1 MKFFRGRS
9 SSAVLRSGSDE
20 DRHPSSDGNAKDS
33 GIGERPKGWS
43 RSLQKARVNMDSNL
57 RATLVLSLLVIAAC
71 DRETA
76 DREGEN
82 TRTTPVSLTSDAGVR
97 CVEPDEGCPCETGSE
112 PVDCW
117 MDHGLRGGNYVCGAG
132 TRYCVEGQWGAC
144 EHVETYELPAFSVVN
159 RSASAALIGGPE
171 PCNVCNPSCRINTD
185 RPDGTDLTDDNSD
198 GVEYDPGAGGIRL
211 PPSTTGTPSSA
222 DRDRDGVP
230 DIADDC
236 PTSPGVPELFG
247 CPAGTG
253 GTPGI
258 YRELPFGGPAV
269 MDPCL
274 IDVQVR
280 TVDVYFLVDTTG
292 SMGGEINNLRAGLT
306 SGTIG
311 GCTGGVIGA
320 IRCAIPDA
328 WFGVGYHDDFPVS
341 PYGSPGDDV
350 YRNLLDITDGV
361 AAAQTA
367 VNGLA
372 LHNGNDWPESQS
384 QALWAVATGGGYG
397 AFLAPKGACPGAR
410 WGYPCFRE
418 DAIPVVVLIT
428 DAPFHNG
435 TIPAYDYVSVTPAM
449 WERTNGERRSGSRSA
464 RAATITHN
472 QVSAM
477 SATFTLT
484 TTTTISFWYRVSSE
498 INFDFFRV
506 ILDGVEVNRYSGTVG
521 WTQWTRSVP
530 AGAHTLTL
538 VYSKDGSVNGG
549 SDTVWVDDVNLGSG
563 NVGFES
569 NLAPF
574 TAATGFAIPA
584 QSWSNVAD
592 ALVARGIKVISI
604 ESSGREAQ
612 TMQDLNA
619 LAYATNSV
627 DATGNPFVFSI
638 PPDGTGLSAAIV
650 DAVRYLADYS
660 RVDVSAIAVDNPA
673 TPTFDER
680 ELVENIVAAS
690 WGPRG
695 SCQARSGNRFDGCL
709 PGTDTNFEVSF
720 RNDVVMPS
728 ATAQAFTFWIRVLFN
743 DSTIAFEK
751 EVRIVV
757 PPAVP
762 ACATVEVGAA
772 RVIPN
777 VMFVVDRSGSM
788 DTNFGGGRTRWQASK
803 DAIIGR
809 TGTGVDRGVVGQLQ
823 STVRFG
829 LQTYSASCTNPLR
842 STAGSRTMQLNNY
855 TNIDGFFRPEVTS
868 GTTPTFEALQQVYNQ
883 IIASPPPDGPPFV
896 VLVTDGEPNG
906 CVANPRAAVVN
917 EVRRGF
923 TNGIRTFVIS
933 VGTGVAASHLQDI
946 ANAGVGAASGA
957 PYWVATDP
965 SGLVTAVNSIVIGAR
980 SCEMDVTG
988 EIDADVACLGEVRLD
1003 STLLACNDPDT
1014 TTSCAGRQGWRR
1026 VDSDTVELCGT
1037 ACNTLLTNPDAT
1049 LTGQFPCAP
1058 ITGRYWRDYDVTE
1071 GCDVPPNRPV
1081 WGDLTWIASFPVGT
1095 SIVLEIR
1102 TAAREADVPSA
1113 TPVRVMVDAT
1123 GPAPPR
1129 NVTELLRLAGVPDDL
1144 PYLRVT
1150 AVLQGSVDR
1159 ARSPVLTEM
1168 ALTYTCVPA
1177 E

>member
-1 MKFFRGRS
+1 MTS
-9 SSAVLRSGSDE
+9 T
-20 DRHPSSDGNAKDS
+20 
-33 GIGERPKGWS
+33 
-43 RSLQKARVNMDSNL
+43 L
-57 RATLVLSLLVIAAC
+57 RARLVLSLFAIVAC
-71 DRETA
+71 DREPA
-76 DREGEN
+76 DPAGEN
-82 TRTTPVSLTSDAGVR
+82 TRPPPMVLTSDAGSF
-97 CVEPDEGCPCETGSE
+97 CPEPDEGCPCEPDEE

-117 MDHGLRGGNYVCGAG
+117 VDHGLRGGNYVCGTG
-132 TRYCVEGQWGAC
+132 TRYCVDGQWGTC

-171 PCNVCNPSCRINTD
+171 PCNACDPGCRISTD
-185 RPDGTDLTDDNSD
+185 RPDDTDLTDDNSD

-253 GTPGI
+253 TPGI
-258 YRELPFGGPAV
+258 YHELPFDGPAV
-269 MDPCL
+269 MDPCI

-292 SMGGEINNLRAGLT
+292 SMGGELNNLRAGLT

-311 GCTGGVIGA
+311 GCSGGVIGA
-320 IRCAIPDA
+320 IRCSIPDA

-341 PYGSPGDDV
+341 PYGAAGDDV

-367 VNGLA
+367 VNSLV

-435 TIPAYDYVSVTPAM
+435 TIPAYNYVSTTPAM
-449 WERTNGERRSGSRSA
+449 WERTNSEDRSGNWSA
-464 RAATITHN
+464 RAADIGDN
-472 QVSAM
+472 GVSAM
-477 SATFTLT
+477 NATFTLAA
-484 TTTTISFWYRVSSE
+484 TTTISFYYRVRSE
-498 INFDFFRV
+498 AGWDFFRV
-506 ILDGVEVNRYSGTVG
+506 FLDGVEVNQYSGSIN
-521 WTQWTRSVP
+521 WTQWTRSVGP
-530 AGAHTLTL
+530 GVHNLTL
-538 VYSKDGSVNGG
+538 VYTKDGSVSTGD
-549 SDTVWVDDVNLGSG
+549 DTVWVDDVNLGGG
-563 NVGFES
+563 NIGFES
-569 NLAPF
+569 NLNPF
-574 TAATGFAIPA
+574 TSAAGFALPA
-584 QSWSNVAD
+584 QSWTNVTN

-604 ESSGREAQ
+604 ESSGRDAQ
-612 TMQDLNA
+612 TMQDLNG

-627 DATGNPFVFSI
+627 DAAGNPFVFSI
-638 PPDGTGLSAAIV
+638 PSNGTGLSEAIV

-680 ELVENIVAAS
+680 EFVENIVAAS

-695 SCQARSGNRFDGCL
+695 SCQSRSGNRFGGCL

-788 DTNFGGGRTRWQASK
+788 DSNFGGGRTRWQASK

-809 TGTGVDRGVVGQLQ
+809 TGTAPDQGVVGQLQ

-829 LQTYSASCTNPLR
+829 LQTYSASCTTPLR
-842 STAGSRTMQLNNY
+842 GTAGSRTMQLNNY
-855 TNIDGFFRPEVTS
+855 SNINSFFRPEVTS
-868 GTTPTFEALQQVYNQ
+868 GTTPTFEALQATYNQ

-906 CVANPRAAVVN
+906 CAANPRAAVVN

-946 ANAGVGAASGA
+946 ANAGVGVASGA

-965 SGLVTAVNSIVIGAR
+965 SGLVTAVNTIVVGTR
-980 SCEMDVTG
+980 SCEMDVSG
-988 EIDADVACLGEVRLD
+988 EIDADVACFGEVRLD
-1003 STLLACNDPDT
+1003 STLLMCNDPDT

-1026 VDSDTVELCGT
+1026 VDSDTIELCGT

-1081 WGDLTWIASFPVGT
+1081 WGNLTWDADFPAGT
-1095 SIVLEIR
+1095 AIVFEIR

-1129 NVTELLRLAGVPDDL
+1129 NVTELLRLAGMPDDL

-1159 ARSPVLTEM
+1159 ARSPLLTEM
-1168 ALTYTCVPA
+1168 SLAYTCVPA